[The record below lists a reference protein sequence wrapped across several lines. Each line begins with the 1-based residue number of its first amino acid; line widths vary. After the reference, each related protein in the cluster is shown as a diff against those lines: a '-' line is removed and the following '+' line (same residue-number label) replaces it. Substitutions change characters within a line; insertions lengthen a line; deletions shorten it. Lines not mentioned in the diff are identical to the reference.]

1 MSPPL
6 RVAVIGCGGIAQMMH
21 LPTLTE
27 RPDLFTV
34 VGMADV
40 NPDTLTAVGRRFGV
54 TVLTDDHRELLAL
67 EEVEA
72 VLLLASGGH
81 KNQVIDALRSGRH
94 VFVEKP
100 LAFSLEECEQ
110 IAEAARDAPGQLMV
124 GYHKRH
130 DPAYR
135 RVAEEVSALRDLR
148 FVEVTVLHPDD
159 AAFRS
164 HHAILPIASRTAP
177 LPEADAE
184 AGVRAQVAGP
194 FAGAMERGLGKTAP
208 EEHRVALFLLFQ
220 SLIHDINTLRGIL
233 GEPREVVSAHVW
245 REGFAQTSLTR
256 FDRDVRASLTWISVP
271 GLKSYEERLRFVAP
285 DRRLTLSF
293 PSPYLRNAPTPL
305 RIERMQGNELVVED
319 RTVSYEEAF
328 RAELHHFRHC
338 VREGGTPATS
348 AADAVAD
355 ARWIQAI
362 AEAWR
367 HADAGRVEP

>member
-6 RVAVIGCGGIAQMMH
+6 RVAVVGCGGIAQMMH

-34 VGMADV
+34 VGIADV
-40 NPDTLTAVGRRFGV
+40 NRDTLTAVGHRFGV
-54 TVLTDDHRELLAL
+54 SVLTDDHRELLARDD
-67 EEVEA
+67 VEA

-81 KNQVIDALRSGRH
+81 RSQVIDALRSGRH

-110 IAEAARDAPGQLMV
+110 IAESAREAPGQLMV

-135 RVAEEVSALRDLR
+135 RVAEEVGALRDLR

-159 AAFRS
+159 AAYRS

-177 LPEADAE
+177 LSETDAE

-194 FAGAMERGLGKTAP
+194 LAQSIGRGLGPSAP
-208 EEHRVALFLLFQ
+208 EEQRVALFLLYQ
-220 SLIHDINTLRGIL
+220 SLVHDINTLRGIL
-233 GEPREVVSAHVW
+233 GEPREVVSAHIW
-245 REGFAQTSLTR
+245 RDGFAQTSLTR
-256 FDRDVRASLTWISVP
+256 FDLDVRASLTWVSVP
-271 GLKSYEERLRFVAP
+271 GLKSYEERVRFVAP
-285 DRRLTLSF
+285 DRRLTLTF

-305 RIERMQGNELVVED
+305 RIERMQGDELVVED

-328 RAELHHFRHC
+328 RAELHHFRQCIRDGRAPGDDRRRRGRRRALDPGH
-338 VREGGTPATS
+338 RGRM
-348 AADAVAD
+348 AA
-355 ARWIQAI
+355 R
-362 AEAWR
+362 R
-367 HADAGRVEP
+367 HRKG